1 MAHERAYRTV
11 SYIAEDKG
19 AWLTARFLI
28 STHYT
33 RYDWRLFGLN
43 FAALV
48 FVLFPKLP
56 SVSLAPYS
64 FCAMALLIFS
74 FIV

>member
-1 MAHERAYRTV
+1 VDVCTE
-11 SYIAEDKG
+11 
-19 AWLTARFLI
+19 LTARFLI

-56 SVSLAPYS
+56 SVSPRILLAEWG
-64 FCAMALLIFS
+64 
-74 FIV
+74 

>member
-1 MAHERAYRTV
+1 MSTDGV
-11 SYIAEDKG
+11 
-19 AWLTARFLI
+19 RFLI

-33 RYDWRLFGLN
+33 KYDYILFALN

-56 SVSLAPYS
+56 VVRLLA
-64 FCAMALLIFS
+64 
-74 FIV
+74 